1 MADKKLYLIETV
13 SMFRMRYVVEAKSE
27 EHAMDEVTMHASGG
41 EHELVEFSQHHI
53 DEVIS
58 SGREL
63 TKDQFIELFDKDN
76 DYLKSWKKKQK
87 FEFINKID
95 YKD

>member
-1 MADKKLYLIETV
+1 MTDTKLYLIETV
-13 SMFRMRYVVEAKSE
+13 SMFRMRYVVEARSE

-41 EHELVEFSQHHI
+41 NRELHEFSQHHI

-63 TKDQFIELFDKDN
+63 SQEQYMELFDKDN
-76 DYLKSWKKKQK
+76 DYLKSWTAEQK
-87 FEFINKID
+87 LDFINKID
-95 YKD
+95 YTK

>member
-1 MADKKLYLIETV
+1 MIETV
-13 SMFRMRYVVEAKSE
+13 SMFRMRYVVEARSE
-27 EHAMDEVTMHASGG
+27 EHAMDEVTMHAAGG
-41 EHELVEFSQHHI
+41 EYELREFSQNHM

-63 TKDQFIELFDKDN
+63 TQEQYMELFDKDN
-76 DYLKSWKKKQK
+76 HYLKSWTEEQK
-87 FEFINKID
+87 LAFINKID

>member
-1 MADKKLYLIETV
+1 MTDTKLYLIETV
-13 SMFRMRYVVEAKSE
+13 SMFRMRYVVEARSE

-41 EHELVEFSQHHI
+41 ENELREFSQHHI

-63 TKDQFIELFDKDN
+63 TQEQYMELFDKDN
-76 DYLKSWKKKQK
+76 DYLKSWTDEQK
-87 FEFINKID
+87 LDFINKID

>member
-1 MADKKLYLIETV
+1 MTDTKLYLIETI
-13 SMFRMRYVVEAKSE
+13 SMFRMRYVVEARSE
-27 EHAMDEVTMHASGG
+27 EHAMDEVTIHAGG
-41 EHELVEFSQHHI
+41 ADELKEFSQHHI

-63 TKDQFIELFDKDN
+63 TQEQYMELFHKDN
-76 DYLKSWKKKQK
+76 DYLKSWTDEQK
-87 FEFINKID
+87 LEFINKID